1 MGPSEDSYVMEV
13 VSPGGINAVLEEWIN
28 FEKKV

>member
-1 MGPSEDSYVMEV
+1 MEV

-28 FEKKV
+28 FEKKVWL